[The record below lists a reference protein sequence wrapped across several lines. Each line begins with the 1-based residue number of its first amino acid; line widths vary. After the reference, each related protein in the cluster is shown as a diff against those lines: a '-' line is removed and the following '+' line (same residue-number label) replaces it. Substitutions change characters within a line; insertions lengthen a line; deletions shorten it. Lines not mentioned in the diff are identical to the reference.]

1 MTALHTVKRNKTAKE
16 MAQRLNISDRTVRKL
31 IALPR
36 EDYEKEAKQRRL
48 KAFVLREAGFKWS
61 EVGERLGTTKHGA
74 IALYKRYQQIDAPT
88 TKEAYS
94 LFYLGLKPRGFKC

>member
-48 KAFVLREAGFKWS
+48 KAFVL
-61 EVGERLGTTKHGA
+61 
-74 IALYKRYQQIDAPT
+74 
-88 TKEAYS
+88 
-94 LFYLGLKPRGFKC
+94 

>member
-48 KAFVLREAGFKWS
+48 KAFVLRESGMKWAD
-61 EVGERLGTTKHGA
+61 VGIALGTTKHGA

-88 TKEAYS
+88 KEA
-94 LFYLGLKPRGFKC
+94 

>member
-48 KAFVLREAGFKWS
+48 KAFVLREAGLKWS

-88 TKEAYS
+88 TKEA
-94 LFYLGLKPRGFKC
+94 

>member
-1 MTALHTVKRNKTAKE
+1 MTELHTIKRKKTAKE
-16 MAQRLNISDRTVRKL
+16 KAQRLNIRERTIRKL
-31 IALPR
+31 TALPR

-88 TKEAYS
+88 TKEA
-94 LFYLGLKPRGFKC
+94 

>member
-1 MTALHTVKRNKTAKE
+1 MTALHTVKRNTTAKE

-31 IALPR
+31 IALPH

-88 TKEAYS
+88 TKEA
-94 LFYLGLKPRGFKC
+94 

>member
-61 EVGERLGTTKHGA
+61 EVGESLGTTKHGA
-74 IALYKRYQQIDAPT
+74 IALYKRYQQIDAP
-88 TKEAYS
+88 KEEA
-94 LFYLGLKPRGFKC
+94 

>member
-16 MAQRLNISDRTVRKL
+16 IAQRLNISDRTVRKL

-48 KAFVLREAGFKWS
+48 KAFVLRESGMKWAD
-61 EVGERLGTTKHGA
+61 VGIALGTTKHGA

-88 TKEAYS
+88 TKEA
-94 LFYLGLKPRGFKC
+94 

>member
-1 MTALHTVKRNKTAKE
+1 MKVKNRKRELTAKEYAEQYEISVRTVKRYFS
-16 MAQRLNISDRTVRKL
+16 QD
-31 IALPR
+31 R

-61 EVGERLGTTKHGA
+61 EVGEKLGTTKHGA

-88 TKEAYS
+88 TKEA
-94 LFYLGLKPRGFKC
+94 

>member
-1 MTALHTVKRNKTAKE
+1 ALHTVKRNKTAKE

-48 KAFVLREAGFKWS
+48 KAFVLRESGMKWAD
-61 EVGERLGTTKHGA
+61 VGIALGTTKHGA
-74 IALYKRYQQIDAPT
+74 IALYKRY
-88 TKEAYS
+88 
-94 LFYLGLKPRGFKC
+94 

>member
-48 KAFVLREAGFKWS
+48 KAFVLRESGMKWAD
-61 EVGERLGTTKHGA
+61 VGIALGTTKHGA

-88 TKEAYS
+88 TKEA
-94 LFYLGLKPRGFKC
+94 

>member
-36 EDYEKEAKQRRL
+36 KDYEKEAKQRRL
-48 KAFVLREAGFKWS
+48 KAFVLRESGMKWS
-61 EVGERLGTTKHGA
+61 DVGIALGTTKHGA

-88 TKEAYS
+88 TKEA
-94 LFYLGLKPRGFKC
+94 

>member
-16 MAQRLNISDRTVRKL
+16 MAQRLNIRDITVRKL

-48 KAFVLREAGFKWS
+48 KAFVLRESGMKWAD
-61 EVGERLGTTKHGA
+61 VGIALGTTKHGA

-88 TKEAYS
+88 TKEA
-94 LFYLGLKPRGFKC
+94 

>member
-1 MTALHTVKRNKTAKE
+1 MTALPTVKSNKTAKE
-16 MAQRLNISDRTVRKL
+16 KAQRLNISDRTVRKL

-88 TKEAYS
+88 TKEA
-94 LFYLGLKPRGFKC
+94 

>member
-36 EDYEKEAKQRRL
+36 EQYEQTAADRRRQAYELRSQGL
-48 KAFVLREAGFKWS
+48 KWQQVADKMGCS
-61 EVGERLGTTKHGA
+61 YHGA
-74 IALYKRYQQIDAPT
+74 VALYRRYVALDMP
-88 TKEAYS
+88 KNS
-94 LFYLGLKPRGFKC
+94 L

>member
-1 MTALHTVKRNKTAKE
+1 
-16 MAQRLNISDRTVRKL
+16 MAQRLNISDRTVRNL

-88 TKEAYS
+88 TKEA
-94 LFYLGLKPRGFKC
+94 

>member
-16 MAQRLNISDRTVRKL
+16 MAQRLNIIDRTVRKL

-48 KAFVLREAGFKWS
+48 KAFVLRESGMKWAD
-61 EVGERLGTTKHGA
+61 VGIALGTTKHGA
-74 IALYKRYQQIDAPT
+74 IALYKRYQQIDAPI
-88 TKEAYS
+88 KEA
-94 LFYLGLKPRGFKC
+94 

>member
-74 IALYKRYQQIDAPT
+74 IALYKRYQQIDALT
-88 TKEAYS
+88 TKEA
-94 LFYLGLKPRGFKC
+94 

>member
-48 KAFVLREAGFKWS
+48 KAFVLRESGMKWAD
-61 EVGERLGTTKHGA
+61 VGIALGTTKHGA
-74 IALYKRYQQIDAPT
+74 IALYKR
-88 TKEAYS
+88 
-94 LFYLGLKPRGFKC
+94 

>member
-36 EDYEKEAKQRRL
+36 EDYEKEAKQRSL

-88 TKEAYS
+88 TKEA
-94 LFYLGLKPRGFKC
+94 

>member
-1 MTALHTVKRNKTAKE
+1 

-48 KAFVLREAGFKWS
+48 KAFVLRESGMKWAD
-61 EVGERLGTTKHGA
+61 VGIALGTTKHGA
-74 IALYKRYQQIDAPT
+74 IALYKRYQQIDAP
-88 TKEAYS
+88 KEEA
-94 LFYLGLKPRGFKC
+94 

>member
-1 MTALHTVKRNKTAKE
+1 MTALHTVRRNKTAKE

-48 KAFVLREAGFKWS
+48 KAFVLRESGMKWS
-61 EVGERLGTTKHGA
+61 DVGIALGTTKHGA

-88 TKEAYS
+88 TKEA
-94 LFYLGLKPRGFKC
+94 

>member
-48 KAFVLREAGFKWS
+48 KAFVLRESGMKWAD
-61 EVGERLGTTKHGA
+61 VDIALGTTKHGA

-88 TKEAYS
+88 TKEA
-94 LFYLGLKPRGFKC
+94 